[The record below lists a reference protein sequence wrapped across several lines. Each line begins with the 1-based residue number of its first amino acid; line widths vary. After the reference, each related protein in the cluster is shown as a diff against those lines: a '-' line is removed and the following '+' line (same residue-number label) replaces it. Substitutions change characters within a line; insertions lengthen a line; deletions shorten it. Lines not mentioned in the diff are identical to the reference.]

1 MLSIDFDAPTYLR
14 VGHGLA
20 IVSDRLDHLLP
31 DPPPSSEKRESE
43 ETTPSEKVVINRVFN
58 PVRLSI
64 VEDKETIQPS
74 QLDVEPTEAASA
86 TEVDAINPDLT
97 SNEPAQE
104 SAQLEDATEL
114 SFRGARSKPVSGVFL
129 GCGHAPYRFNKGNS
143 GSFFL
148 RINKSL
154 IWGIELKSAL
164 KQSGAQKGDQIEV
177 TFLGKVPLKV
187 LTRVKKE
194 TGTEEVWE
202 TRHRNRWSIRV
213 LSD

>member
-20 IVSDRLDHLLP
+20 VVSNRLDHLLP
-31 DPPPSSEKRESE
+31 DPLPSSEEVI
-43 ETTPSEKVVINRVFN
+43 PSEKVVINRVFN
-58 PVRLSI
+58 PARLSV
-64 VEDKETIQPS
+64 VEDKEAIQPPR
-74 QLDVEPTEAASA
+74 LDAEPTKTSSD
-86 TEVDAINPDLT
+86 TEVDAIDPDLT
-97 SNEPAQE
+97 SNEPTQE
-104 SAQLEDATEL
+104 SAQPEDATEL
-114 SFRGARSKPVSGVFL
+114 SFRGSRSKPVSGVFL

-148 RINKSL
+148 RIDKSL

-164 KQSGAQKGDQIEV
+164 KQSNAKKGDRIEV

-187 LTRVKKE
+187 LTRVKKG

-202 TRHRNRWSIRV
+202 TRHRNRWGIRV